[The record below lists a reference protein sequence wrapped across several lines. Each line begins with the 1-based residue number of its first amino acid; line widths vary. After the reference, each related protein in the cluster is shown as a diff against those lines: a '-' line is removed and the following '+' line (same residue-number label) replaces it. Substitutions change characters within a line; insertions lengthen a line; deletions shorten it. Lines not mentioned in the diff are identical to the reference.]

1 MSENP
6 FRWNKIANMLFIE
19 APCGVGFSYVE
30 NPADLKTG
38 DLKTARDNYQL
49 IRQFFARFPALLSN
63 PFFISSESYGGCVG
77 VCGLVGRVAGAHVLS
92 VRARVGFDT
101 RRRVRMSIL
110 TYIST
115 FHHHHRTQN
124 IQPLHAY
131 VSGELRERKG
141 SLCFGVGRA

>member
-1 MSENP
+1 MLECIPDFTPYPTPPTSPHTEQGPFRPDAEGLLSENP

-77 VCGLVGRVAGAHVLS
+77 GLG
-92 VRARVGFDT
+92 
-101 RRRVRMSIL
+101 
-110 TYIST
+110 
-115 FHHHHRTQN
+115 
-124 IQPLHAY
+124 
-131 VSGELRERKG
+131 
-141 SLCFGVGRA
+141 